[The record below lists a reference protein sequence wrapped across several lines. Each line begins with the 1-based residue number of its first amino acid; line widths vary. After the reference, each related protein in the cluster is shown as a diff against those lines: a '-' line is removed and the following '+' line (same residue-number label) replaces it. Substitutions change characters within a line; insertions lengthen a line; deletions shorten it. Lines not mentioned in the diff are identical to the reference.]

1 MEKFKKK
8 VTQKLRSVAANM
20 VTRDASEWP
29 PGCFTLVYQPVRPQ
43 CRKDNATDK
52 EKDIQLGNK
61 LL

>member
-8 VTQKLRSVAANM
+8 ITQKLRSVATNM

-43 CRKDNATDK
+43 CRKDNSAGK
-52 EKDIQLGNK
+52 EKDIK
-61 LL
+61 FEKELL